1 MFKKKTIVKKTA
13 QVSLLTLLSRFFG
26 IIREFVFVRYL
37 GASALADAFFTAY
50 KVPNML
56 RKVFAEG
63 ALSAATVPVFSR
75 VIRKNGK
82 KALSNLVTLSFCLF
96 EFVVLLLC
104 ALIMY
109 NAHAF
114 ILLIVPGFSVDQV
127 DIAAQCLTIL
137 MPFIFFIS
145 SNALLAGALHTI
157 GHFFMPVLTSS
168 LFNLVFIGGL
178 LVCYYLTL
186 PVTTLCWFVLAG
198 GAVQFLVH
206 VITFY
211 TLGFCFTRIDWSQL
225 TSFKEIFFNFI
236 VCLPS
241 ASITEINLFVDTS
254 FASLLP
260 AGSISLLRYAFR
272 FMGIP
277 LGVFAIA
284 FARILLPQFS
294 RVRLYAPKRLHYYL
308 LESIKVVF
316 WVMLPVS
323 MLMSFFADKFFE
335 TLFLSEKFTYLHVSQ
350 AANLL
355 SIFLFGLFS
364 FSVNRIIVSI
374 YYAMQV
380 TWVPG
385 VIAAVSALFNVL
397 LDWLLIYAFQAQG
410 IAIATT
416 GAAIMRTFLLLGVLY
431 YWYDFKGYPRQLAS
445 FFIRYIGQFGL
456 LFVPFYSL
464 FKLIEYFITKYLSSN
479 MQFFLLNNI
488 GFWLWICPL
497 MLFLFF
503 ILWSTRRWFGLSV
516 YFLDDFD
523 ELLK

>member
-26 IIREFVFVRYL
+26 IIREFIFVRYL

-75 VIRKNGK
+75 VMRKDGK
-82 KALSNLVTLSFCLF
+82 DSLSNLVTLSFCLF
-96 EFVVLLLC
+96 EFVVLLIC

-109 NAHAF
+109 NAYAF
-114 ILLIVPGFSVDQV
+114 IGFIGWGFSTKQV
-127 DIAAQCLTIL
+127 AIAAQCLIIL

-168 LFNLVFIGGL
+168 LFNVVFIIGL
-178 LVCYYLTL
+178 LACYWFLL
-186 PVTTLCWFVLAG
+186 PITALCWFVLVG

-211 TLGFCFTRIDWSQL
+211 ALGFKFTRINWSQL
-225 TSFKEIFFNFI
+225 TVFKEIFFNFI

-260 AGSISLLRYAFR
+260 VGSISLLRYAFR

-308 LESIKVVF
+308 LESIKIVF

-323 MLMSFFADKFFE
+323 LLMSFFADKFFE
-335 TLFLSEKFTYLHVSQ
+335 TLFLSEKFTYLHVAQ

-364 FSVNRIIVSI
+364 FSLNRIIVSI

-385 VIAAVSALFNVL
+385 AIAAVSALFNIF
-397 LDWLLIYAFQAQG
+397 LDWLLVYTFQAQG

-416 GAAIMRTFLLLGVLY
+416 SAAIVRTILLLGVLY
-431 YWYDFKGYPRQLAS
+431 YYYDFKGYPRKLWS
-445 FFIRYIGQFGL
+445 FFIRYTTQCVV
-456 LFVPFYSL
+456 LFLPFYSL
-464 FKLIEYFITKYLSSN
+464 YRLIEWFIENCLSIN
-479 MQFFLLNNI
+479 FQYFLLNHV
-488 GFWLWICPL
+488 GFWLWTCPL
-497 MLFLFF
+497 MLLFF
-503 ILWSTRRWFGLSV
+503 LALWLTRRRFGLSV
-516 YFLDDFD
+516 YFLDD
-523 ELLK
+523 LI